1 MLFLDGVYTTMPW
14 TNSRFYRT
22 NASDQQEFKE
32 LLK

>member
-1 MLFLDGVYTTMPW
+1 MPW